1 MNPSPHDALQ
11 AANRRGVVAMCGA
24 MACFV
29 GNDTLVKY
37 VSQSLPA
44 SQLIFVRGVF
54 ATALLLAL
62 AQAFGLT
69 RQLATLADR
78 RVLLRALLDALG
90 TVAYLVSLFH
100 LPLAN
105 TIAINMATPLFIT
118 VFAVLAFGERVGP
131 ARWIGVAVGFTG
143 VLLVVQPAGRAFN
156 AWSLLCLVSTLFNAS
171 RDLVTRTIH
180 RGVPSILITFT
191 TALVVMLLAAGW
203 GRFQQWQPMAL
214 SQFLL
219 LAAASICLSAGY
231 LLLTVAMRAGEMS
244 LIAPFRYTA
253 LVFAVVI
260 GFMVWRDVP
269 NAVAWWGIALLVGA
283 GLFVLQRERSRTVR
297 A

>member
-1 MNPSPHDALQ
+1 MIPDHQDALP

-37 VSQSLPA
+37 VSRSLPA

-62 AQAFGLT
+62 AQAFGLV
-69 RQLATLADR
+69 RQFAGVADR
-78 RVLLRALLDALG
+78 RVLLRALFDALG
-90 TVAYLVSLFH
+90 TVSYLVSLFH

-105 TIAINMATPLFIT
+105 TNAINMATPLFIT
-118 VFAVLAFGERVGP
+118 VFAVLVFGETVS
-131 ARWIGVAVGFTG
+131 ASRWIGVAVGFTG

-156 AWSLLCLVSTLFNAS
+156 AWALVCLVSSLFNAS

-180 RGVPSILITFT
+180 RSIPSILITFA
-191 TALVVMLLAAGW
+191 TALLVTLLAAGW
-203 GRFQQWQPMAL
+203 GGFQEWKPMGL
-214 SQFLL
+214 PEFLL
-219 LAAASICLSAGY
+219 LAAASVCLSAGY
-231 LLLTVAMRAGEMS
+231 LLLTVAMRAGEIS
-244 LIAPFRYTA
+244 LVAPLRYTA
-253 LVFAVVI
+253 LLFAVVI
-260 GFMVWRDVP
+260 GFMVWGDVP
-269 NAVAWWGIALLVGA
+269 NGLAWSGIALIVGA
-283 GLFVLQRERSRTVR
+283 GLFVLRR

>member
-1 MNPSPHDALQ
+1 MTFDPQDAAQ

-54 ATALLLAL
+54 ATVLLLAL
-62 AQAFGLT
+62 AQAFGLV
-69 RQLATLADR
+69 RQLPALADR
-78 RVLLRALLDALG
+78 RVLARALLDALG

-105 TIAINMATPLFIT
+105 TNAINMATPLFIT
-118 VFAVLAFGERVGP
+118 VFAVLVFGEHVSA
-131 ARWIGVAVGFTG
+131 ARWTGVAVGFTG

-156 AWSLLCLVSTLFNAS
+156 AWTLLCLLGSLFNAS

-180 RGVPSILITFT
+180 HGIPSILITFS
-191 TALVVMLLAAGW
+191 TAVLVMLLAEVWSG
-203 GRFQQWQPMAL
+203 FQAWQPMGATEL
-214 SQFLL
+214 FL
-219 LAAASICLSAGY
+219 LAAASVCLSAGY
-231 LLLTVAMRAGEMS
+231 LLLTVSMRAGELS

-253 LVFAVVI
+253 LLFAVVI

-269 NAVAWWGIALLVGA
+269 NALAWAGIALLVGA
-283 GLFVLQRERSRTVR
+283 GLFVLRRG
-297 A
+297 